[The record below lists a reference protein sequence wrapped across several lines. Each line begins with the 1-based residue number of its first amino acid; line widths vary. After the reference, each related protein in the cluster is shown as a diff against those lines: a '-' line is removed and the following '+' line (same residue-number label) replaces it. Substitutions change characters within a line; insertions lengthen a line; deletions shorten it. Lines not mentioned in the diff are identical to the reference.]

1 MSPVSQGG
9 WNGVSLPMT
18 LRPSYRP
25 TRSAEAYP
33 QMTDVLDV
41 RECRAI
47 LGNESP
53 SSPSW
58 QALDRTWDE
67 LPGWEWDDV
76 LKCCRWA
83 DHLLSEEER
92 EAVARAREACALEE
106 VGRGL

>member
-47 LGNESP
+47 LGNESWTKP
-53 SSPSW
+53 VRGLTDW
-58 QALDRTWDE
+58 FYDE
-67 LPGWEWDDV
+67 V
-76 LKCCRWA
+76 LMCWRWA
-83 DHLLSEEER
+83 DHLLSEAER
-92 EAVARAREACALEE
+92 ETVRRAQEAGALEE
-106 VGRGL
+106 ARA